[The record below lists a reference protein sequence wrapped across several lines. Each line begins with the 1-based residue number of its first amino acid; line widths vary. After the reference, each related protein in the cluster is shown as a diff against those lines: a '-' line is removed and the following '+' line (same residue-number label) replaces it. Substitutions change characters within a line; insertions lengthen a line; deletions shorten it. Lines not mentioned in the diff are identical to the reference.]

1 MRPAPLITK
10 GRRSRVAIG
19 GLLFALVA
27 LPFAPPPRPVRAAE
41 LLELRIDSLQIP
53 IHLDQLEAWS
63 RQRGGDGSLAGD
75 LGPWLGLLDARSRAD
90 LQRMLR
96 APLLRDQS
104 FGSQL
109 LDTWAGGQLLDE
121 LGSLLTTS
129 DGGSTTTLLQI
140 TLRRLLEQRREVTL
154 LELLEALPPQTLNL
168 RLDGLVSLGQ
178 RWRFQLKRQQ
188 QAIVRLGSL
197 PLRRIEPHA
206 SANEIAGADAGRP
219 DPPQPLRLR
228 LAVPGRRDG
237 LPLEIWA
244 ASRER
249 RPNQP
254 WVLMMPGLGGN
265 AEQLGWLARALAQRG
280 WPVVV
285 VQHPGSD
292 GLALRAALNG
302 QQPPPGAETLSIR
315 LADVEAVVAAQRLG
329 RLPVNGA
336 GLVLAGH
343 SLGGL
348 TALLA
353 AGIAP
358 QPGLE
363 GRCRTALERLPIHNP
378 SRLIQ
383 CQLPERALPHPS
395 RPPADLRALVLFN
408 GFGSLLWPGPG
419 LGALPVPLLM
429 VGGSL
434 DLVTPPLDEQ
444 LALFLAVRDPRSRLV
459 VVHGASHFSPLR
471 MTQRDEALLR
481 LGRELVGADP
491 LRVQGVLLDV
501 TSAFLSSLEQPV
513 AEGGADVRSPAELLP
528 PQRRL
533 QEGITAYV
541 LDPAAAR
548 LWRSEL

>member
-1 MRPAPLITK
+1 VLI
-10 GRRSRVAIG
+10 G
-19 GLLFALVA
+19 LVA
-27 LPFAPPPRPVRAAE
+27 LPLAPPPLPVRAAE

-53 IHLDQLEAWS
+53 IHLDQLAAWS
-63 RQRGGDGSLAGD
+63 RQRGGGEPLTGD

-90 LQRMLR
+90 LKRMLR

-104 FGSQL
+104 FGRQL
-109 LDTWAGGQLLDE
+109 LDTWAGGQLLEE
-121 LGSLLTTS
+121 LGNLLTTS
-129 DGGSTTTLLQI
+129 DGGSTTALLQI

-188 QAIVRLGSL
+188 QAMVRLGSL
-197 PLRRIEPHA
+197 PLPRIEPPA
-206 SANEIAGADAGRP
+206 PAWENAGAVAGRP
-219 DPPQPLRLR
+219 APPVLQPQPLRLR
-228 LAVPGRRDG
+228 LAVPGRREG

-244 ASRER
+244 GSVER
-249 RPNQP
+249 RPSQP

-265 AEQLGWLARALAQRG
+265 ADQLGWLAKALAQRG

-302 QQPPPGAETLSIR
+302 QQPPPGAETLAIR

-383 CQLPERALPHPS
+383 CQLPQRALPPPS

-408 GFGSLLWPGPG
+408 GFGSLLWPEPG

-444 LALFLAVRDPRSRLV
+444 LALFLAVRDPSSRLV
-459 VVHGASHFSPLR
+459 VVQGASHFSPLR
-471 MTQRDEALLR
+471 MAQRDEALLR

-501 TSAFLSSLEQPV
+501 TSAFLRSLEPTG
-513 AEGGADVRSPAELLP
+513 AEAGAAVRSPAELLP

>member
-1 MRPAPLITK
+1 MRPALLTTT
-10 GRRSRVAIG
+10 GRRRRGAICSLLI
-19 GLLFALVA
+19 GLVV
-27 LPFAPPPRPVRAAE
+27 LPLAPPPRPVRAAE
-41 LLELRIDSLQIP
+41 LLQLRIDSLQIP
-53 IHLDQLEAWS
+53 IHLDQLAAWS
-63 RQRGGDGSLAGD
+63 RQGGGEGPLAGD
-75 LGPWLGLLDARSRAD
+75 LGPWLGLLDARSRVD

-104 FGSQL
+104 FGRQL
-109 LDTWAGGQLLDE
+109 LDTWAGGQLLEE

-129 DGGSTTTLLQI
+129 DGGSTTALLQI

-178 RWRFQLKRQQ
+178 RWRVQLQRQQ
-188 QAIVRLGSL
+188 QAMVRLGSL
-197 PLRRIEPHA
+197 PLPRTDPSA
-206 SANEIAGADAGRP
+206 SAWENAGAARP
-219 DPPQPLRLR
+219 APEPLRLR

-244 ASRER
+244 GSVER

-265 AEQLGWLARALAQRG
+265 ADQLGWLARALAQRG

-302 QQPPPGAETLSIR
+302 QQAPPGAETLAIR

-353 AGIAP
+353 AGVTP

-363 GRCRTALERLPIHNP
+363 GRCRKALERLPIHNP

-383 CQLPERALPHPS
+383 CQLPQRALPHPS

-408 GFGSLLWPGPG
+408 GFGSLLWPEPG

-459 VVHGASHFSPLR
+459 VVQGASHFSPLR

-491 LRVQGVLLDV
+491 LRVQGVLLEV
-501 TSAFLSSLEQPV
+501 TSAFLRSLEQTGAGAGAV
-513 AEGGADVRSPAELLP
+513 APSPAAPLP

>member
-1 MRPAPLITK
+1 MRLAPASIS
-10 GRRSRVAIG
+10 GRRRR
-19 GLLFALVA
+19 FALCSLLIGLVV
-27 LPFAPPPRPVRAAE
+27 LPLAPPSLRAAE

-53 IHLDQLEAWS
+53 IHLDQLVAWS
-63 RQRGGDGSLAGD
+63 RQGDGDGSSVGD

-90 LQRMLR
+90 LQRILR

-104 FGSQL
+104 FGRQL
-109 LDTWAGGQLLDE
+109 LDTWAGGQLLAE
-121 LGSLLTTS
+121 LGNLLTTE
-129 DGGSTTTLLQI
+129 DGGSTTALLQI

-154 LELLEALPPQTLNL
+154 LELLEALPPKTLNL

-178 RWRFQLKRQQ
+178 RWRTQLQRQQ
-188 QAIVRLGSL
+188 FAMARLRTL
-197 PLRRIEPHA
+197 PLPRIEP
-206 SANEIAGADAGRP
+206 SAAGGESAAGVSAMPATR
-219 DPPQPLRLR
+219 PLRLR
-228 LAVPGRRDG
+228 LAVPGRREG
-237 LPLEIWA
+237 LPLEVWA
-244 ASRER
+244 ASER
-249 RPNQP
+249 RPSQP

-265 AEQLGWLARALAQRG
+265 ADQMGWLASALAQRG

-285 VQHPGSD
+285 LQHPGSD
-292 GLALRAALNG
+292 GLAVRAAFNG
-302 QQPPPGAETLSIR
+302 QRPPPGAETLGVR
-315 LADVEAVVAAQRLG
+315 LADVEAVVAAQRQG

-353 AGIAP
+353 AGITP
-358 QPGLE
+358 LPGLE
-363 GRCRTALERLPIHNP
+363 GRCRAALERLPIHNP

-383 CQLPERALPHPS
+383 CQLPERALPRAA
-395 RPPADLRALVLFN
+395 RPPADLRALMLFN
-408 GFGSLLWPGPG
+408 GFGSLLWPEPG
-419 LGALPVPLLM
+419 LAALPVPLLM

-459 VVHGASHFSPLR
+459 LVRGASHFSPVR
-471 MTQRDEALLR
+471 MAERDEALLR
-481 LGRELVGADP
+481 LGRELVGVDP

-501 TSAFLSSLEQPV
+501 TSLFLLSLEPSGPE
-513 AEGGADVRSPAELLP
+513 ATAAARPPAEPLP

-548 LWRSEL
+548 LWRSQL